1 MIERVFRT
9 MTDSEREEPTLPSAL
24 EPPLQLFYRTAVAL
38 DSATGLPLLSERL
51 AAATG
56 CSMSGS
62 ALGLWGGAKLFGKS
76 SERVFRISAYV
87 LILISAVI
95 SLPLMD
101 RLLIR

>member
-62 ALGLWGGAKLFGKS
+62 ALVRAELGLLRELAESKS
-76 SERVFRISAYV
+76 VVSKAPQRA
-87 LILISAVI
+87 LIAAAIKQLHASV
-95 SLPLMD
+95 
-101 RLLIR
+101 